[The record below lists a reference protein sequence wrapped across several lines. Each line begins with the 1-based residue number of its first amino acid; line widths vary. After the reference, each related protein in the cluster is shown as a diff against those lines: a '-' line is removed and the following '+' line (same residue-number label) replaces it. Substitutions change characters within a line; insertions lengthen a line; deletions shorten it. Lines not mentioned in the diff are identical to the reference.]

1 LRITFASL
9 VDTTLLLRFS
19 DVANEPEHIA
29 LVEKL
34 DAAAATTEMIRNFIC
49 RRMMQ

>member
-9 VDTTLLLRFS
+9 VDSTLLLPFS
-19 DVANEPEHIA
+19 DAANEPEHIT

-34 DAAAATTEMIRNFIC
+34 DATAATTEMIRNFIC
-49 RRMMQ
+49 IKMMP